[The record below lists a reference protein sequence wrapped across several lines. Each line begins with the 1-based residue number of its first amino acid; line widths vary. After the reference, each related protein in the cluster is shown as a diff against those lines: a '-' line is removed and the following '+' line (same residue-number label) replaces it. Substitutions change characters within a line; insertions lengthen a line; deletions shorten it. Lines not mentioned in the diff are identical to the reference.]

1 MVMDFTPFVS
11 LQRELVKQLLVDTC
25 KVYPATGTGT
35 VNDRGVY
42 IETTPA
48 SPRTYNGSEDI
59 PCFVD
64 EARAFFKEELKYQ
77 TTVTDN
83 FYISFPAD
91 FGIEESDEIV
101 WDNHRYE
108 IRKLIRAG
116 NMDSLID
123 ALIVNSSKA

>member
-1 MVMDFTPFVS
+1 MDFTPLVE

-25 KVYPATGTGT
+25 KVYPATGTGYM
-35 VNDRGVY
+35 NDRGVY

-64 EARAFFKEELKYQ
+64 EARAFFKDELKYQ

-83 FYISFPAD
+83 FYISFPSD
-91 FGIEESDEIV
+91 FSLNESDEIV
-101 WDNHRYE
+101 WQGDRYE
-108 IRKLIRAG
+108 IRKLIKAG
-116 NMDSLID
+116 NMDSVIE
-123 ALIVNSSKA
+123 ALIVNTSKA